1 MKNFSFEFFLKSENR
16 NIDFI
21 GENTLWE
28 RQMFDDSL
36 WNWWT
41 GELLMTDRD
50 VSVLIG
56 RDQLSSA
63 VCVCYTTL
71 HAQEFKG
78 ATCKILV

>member
-28 RQMFDDSL
+28 RQMFDD
-36 WNWWT
+36 T
-41 GELLMTDRD
+41 YRD